1 MAEQASGESREQ
13 ASKLIREACGAYGIP
28 SGYVLIA
35 KEEGG
40 VATIVTKGGK
50 RVRYTEGQ
58 KVERRLTPG
67 ECGVPL
73 PRKK

>member
-1 MAEQASGESREQ
+1 MAEQAV
-13 ASKLIREACGAYGIP
+13 SKLVEKACAAYGIP
-28 SGYVLIA
+28 DGYVLIA

-50 RVRYTEGQ
+50 RVRYREGQ
-58 KVERRLTPG
+58 KVERLTPG

>member
-1 MAEQASGESREQ
+1 MAEQVV
-13 ASKLIREACGAYGIP
+13 SKLKDKACAAYGIP
-28 SGYVLIA
+28 DGYVLIA

-50 RVRYTEGQ
+50 RVRYTDGQ

-73 PRKK
+73 PTKKKA